1 MKLANKGNLSG
12 KENPAM
18 YCGANRLTPPSL
30 WRGWLLGLLLFGP
43 LLVMVGKWHPLPTSD
58 FFMRSLSLANLSKSM
73 ESRVGYIL
81 FVPFGATVAVFFR
94 LFLGIRLFGPFRSV
108 LLAVAFQIT
117 GILPGLAFVAVV
129 IAVVVAI
136 RPFIKAIRLPY
147 FARVSV
153 VLSTVALI
161 MLLALLSSTWLNI
174 GSLRQVAYFPIVV
187 LCLMSEGFA
196 KTLSGEGLRSALWRG
211 VMTVFVAV
219 LITLLYQIHGFR
231 RLFLYFPELLVL
243 EIGCI
248 IVIAE
253 FLNLRLLSWLNPPV
267 VEKRSS
273 RRANKAMSAAGK
285 TDPQKSSGEA
295 PRAKPDVRA

>member
-12 KENPAM
+12 KGNPAIH
-18 YCGANRLTPPSL
+18 CGANRLTPPSL
-30 WRGWLLGLLLFGP
+30 WRGCLLGLLLLGP
-43 LLVMVGKWHPLPTSD
+43 LLAMVGKWHPLPTSD
-58 FFMRSLSLANLSKSM
+58 LFMRFLSLANLSKSM

-129 IAVVVAI
+129 IAVVVVI

-161 MLLALLSSTWLNI
+161 MLLALLSSTWLNM

-219 LITLLYQIHGFR
+219 LITLLYQIDGFR
-231 RLFLYFPELLVL
+231 RLFLYFPELLIL

-248 IVIAE
+248 IVIGE
-253 FLNLRLLSWLNPPV
+253 FFDLRLLSWLNPPV
-267 VEKRSS
+267 AEKR
-273 RRANKAMSAAGK
+273 
-285 TDPQKSSGEA
+285 T
-295 PRAKPDVRA
+295 

>member
-1 MKLANKGNLSG
+1 MARLRAFNYILWCTLSAPRPAQRAAGCRKGYSMKLANKGNLSG
-12 KENPAM
+12 KQK
-18 YCGANRLTPPSL
+18 L
-30 WRGWLLGLLLFGP
+30 LLGLLLFGP
-43 LLVMVGKWHPLPTSD
+43 LLVMAGKWHPLPTSD
-58 FFMRSLSLANLSKSM
+58 FFIRFLSLANLSKSM

-253 FLNLRLLSWLNPPV
+253 FLNLRLLNWLNPPV

-273 RRANKAMSAAGK
+273 RRA
-285 TDPQKSSGEA
+285 
-295 PRAKPDVRA
+295 KPGVQLSEPGD

>member
-1 MKLANKGNLSG
+1 MKLAKGNLSG
-12 KENPAM
+12 QQK
-18 YCGANRLTPPSL
+18 LV
-30 WRGWLLGLLLFGP
+30 LGLLFIGP
-43 LLVMVGKWHPLPTSD
+43 LLVVVGKCPPLPTSD
-58 FFMRSLSLANLSKSM
+58 FFMQFLSLANLSKSM
-73 ESRVGYIL
+73 QSRVGYIL

-94 LFLGIRLFGPFRSV
+94 LFLGVRLFGPFRSV

-129 IAVVVAI
+129 ITVVVVV

-153 VLSTVALI
+153 VLSIVALI
-161 MLLALLSSTWLNI
+161 MLIALLSSTWLNI
-174 GSLRQVAYFPIVV
+174 GILRQVAYFPIIV

-211 VMTVFVAV
+211 VMTAFVAV
-219 LITLLYQIHGFR
+219 LITLLYQIHGFG

-253 FLNLRLLSWLNPPV
+253 FFDLRLLARLNAPV
-267 VEKRSS
+267 GRKPSS
-273 RRANKAMSAAGK
+273 RCAKETESDAGK
-285 TDPQKSSGEA
+285 AALQRSFAEVRRVKA
-295 PRAKPDVRA
+295 DV